1 MPKRHETTHGI
12 ARTSRRALLR
22 SGAGVLA
29 GSIAAQTLSSAASAQ
44 DAGDAV
50 LVRLQGAR
58 RILIKGGVLLTLDAQ
73 VGDFAKGDM
82 LIEDGKIR
90 EIGAEIAASGD
101 AAVVDGANRIV
112 IPGFVD
118 THNHSYQGLMR
129 SIMPNGVLEPDYNR
143 DVQAKL
149 SPAFAPPEVHAGVL
163 MTAIAMID
171 MGITTIV
178 DLSQIS
184 HTPEHSDAC
193 VHALQE
199 SGIRAVFAYSRGNPA
214 TMQYPQDIARLA
226 RSYFSSKDQ
235 LLTLALGAG
244 LDAKIFA
251 AAREAGVS
259 AVLHLVAPNTSPTFM
274 ELGRAGLL
282 RPGDE
287 YIHCL
292 NLTDDAWKLI
302 KDSGGNV
309 SQCPQIDMAMGH
321 GTPSIQE
328 ALDRGLRPSLSSD
341 HPVTIAQDFFT
352 VMRHTFTFQRSQIFA
367 RARAGERNLP
377 ALMTCRDA
385 LEFATIAGARCANLD
400 RKIGTLTPGKEA
412 DVVLLRADD
421 PTVWPVN
428 NAPGTVVN
436 MMNPGH
442 IDAVFIAGKVRK
454 WHGKLIGVD
463 MARVMHLATEARD
476 SLWHRAGYTVDF
488 MA

>member
-1 MPKRHETTHGI
+1 MSEQHEAIPRI
-12 ARTSRRALLR
+12 AGTSRRGFLK
-22 SGAGVLA
+22 SGAGLVA
-29 GSIAAQTLSSAASAQ
+29 VSAAAQTFSGAASAQ
-44 DAGDAV
+44 GAGDAE
-50 LVRLQGAR
+50 LVRLQSAR
-58 RILIKGGVLLTLDAQ
+58 RILIKGSVLITGDAQ
-73 VGDFAKGDM
+73 VGDFAKADM

-90 EIGAEIAASGD
+90 EIRPEIAASGD
-101 AAVVDGANRIV
+101 IAVVEGGNRIV

-129 SIMPNGVLEPDYNR
+129 SIMPNGVLDPDYNR
-143 DVQAKL
+143 DVQSKL

-163 MTAIAMID
+163 MTALGMID
-171 MGITTIV
+171 MGVTTIV

-193 VHALQE
+193 VRALQE

-214 TMQYPQDIARLA
+214 TTQYPQDIGRLA
-226 RSYFSSKDQ
+226 RTYFSSKDQ
-235 LLTLALGAG
+235 LLTLAMGAG
-244 LDAKIFA
+244 LNPKIFA
-251 AAREAGVS
+251 VAREADVP
-259 AVLHLVAPNTSPTFM
+259 AVLHLVAANTSPTFL

-292 NLTDDAWKLI
+292 NLTDEAWNLI

-309 SQCPQIDMAMGH
+309 SQCAQIDMAMGH
-321 GTPSIQE
+321 GTPSIQQ

-377 ALMTCRDA
+377 PLMTCRDA

-400 RKIGTLTPGKEA
+400 RKIGTLTPGKDA
-412 DVVLLRADD
+412 DLLVMRMDD
-421 PTVWPVN
+421 PNLWPVN

-454 WHGKLIGVD
+454 WHGKLVGVD
-463 MARVMHLATEARD
+463 MARAMRLVTESRD
-476 SLWHRAGYTVDF
+476 SLWRRAGHSVDF

>member
-1 MPKRHETTHGI
+1 MSEQHETIPRAAG
-12 ARTSRRALLR
+12 TSRRGFLK
-22 SGAGVLA
+22 SGARLAA
-29 GSIAAQTLSSAASAQ
+29 GSAAAQTFSGTASAQ
-44 DAGDAV
+44 GDAE
-50 LVRLQGAR
+50 LERLQGAR
-58 RILIKGGVLLTLDAQ
+58 RILIKGPTLLTLDAQ
-73 VGDFAKGDM
+73 VGDFAKADL
-82 LIEDGKIR
+82 LIDDGKIR
-90 EIGAEIAASGD
+90 EIRPEIAASGD
-101 AAVVDGANRIV
+101 IAVVDGGNRIV

-163 MTAIAMID
+163 VTALGMID
-171 MGITTIV
+171 MGVTTIV

-193 VHALQE
+193 VRALQE

-214 TMQYPQDIARLA
+214 TTQYPQDISRLA
-226 RSYFSSKDQ
+226 QTYFSSKDQ
-235 LLTLALGAG
+235 LLTLAMGAG
-244 LDAKIFA
+244 LDPKLFA
-251 AAREAGVS
+251 AAREAGVP
-259 AVLHLVAPNTSPTFM
+259 AVLHLVAANTSPTVL

-282 RPGDE
+282 RQGDE

-292 NLTDDAWKLI
+292 NLTDEAWDLI

-309 SQCPQIDMAMGH
+309 SQCAQIDMAMGH
-321 GTPSIQE
+321 GAPSIQQ

-341 HPVTIAQDFFT
+341 HPDTIAQDFFT

-377 ALMTCRDA
+377 PLMTCRDA
-385 LEFATIAGARCANLD
+385 LEFATIAGARCADLD
-400 RKIGTLTPGKEA
+400 RKIGTLTPGKDA
-412 DVVLLRADD
+412 DLLVLRMDD
-421 PTVWPVN
+421 PNLWPVN

-442 IDAVFIAGKVRK
+442 IDAVFVAGKVRK
-454 WHGKLIGVD
+454 WRGKLVGVD
-463 MARVMHLATEARD
+463 MARVMRLVTESRD
-476 SLWHRAGYTVDF
+476 SLWRRAGYAVDF

>member
-1 MPKRHETTHGI
+1 MSQRHIPGTGDS
-12 ARTSRRALLR
+12 SRRGFLK
-22 SGAGVLA
+22 SGAGLVA
-29 GSIAAQTLSSAASAQ
+29 GSAAAQILPGGANAQ
-44 DAGDAV
+44 GAGDAE
-50 LVRLQGAR
+50 LSRLQGAR
-58 RILIKGGVLLTLDAQ
+58 RILIKGAAVLSVDPR
-73 VGDFAKGDM
+73 VGDFAKADI

-90 EIGAEIAASGD
+90 EIRPEIAASGD
-101 AAVVDGANRIV
+101 LAAVDGANRIV

-149 SPAFAPPEVHAGVL
+149 SPAFAPAEVHAGVL
-163 MTAIAMID
+163 MTALGMID

-193 VHALQE
+193 VRALQE
-199 SGIRAVFAYSRGNPA
+199 SGIRAVFAYSRGNAA
-214 TMQYPQDIARLA
+214 TTHYPQDIGRLQKA
-226 RSYFSSKDQ
+226 YFSSKDQ

-244 LDAKIFA
+244 LDPKIFA
-251 AAREAGVS
+251 AAREAGVP
-259 AVLHLVAPNTSPTFM
+259 AVLHLVAAGTSPMFL

-292 NLTDDAWKLI
+292 NLTEEAWKLI

-309 SQCPQIDMAMGH
+309 SQCAQIDMAMGH
-321 GTPSIQE
+321 GTPSIQQ
-328 ALDRGLRPSLSSD
+328 ALDLGLRPSLSSD

-377 ALMTCRDA
+377 PMMTCRDA

-400 RKIGTLTPGKEA
+400 RKIGTLTPGKDA
-412 DVVLLRADD
+412 DLLVLRMDNPNL
-421 PTVWPVN
+421 WPVN

-454 WHGKLIGVD
+454 WRGKLVGVD
-463 MARVMHLATEARD
+463 MARVMRLATEARD
-476 SLWHRAGYTVDF
+476 SLWRRTGYSVDF

>member
-1 MPKRHETTHGI
+1 MAKQHGNGTTG
-12 ARTSRRALLR
+12 ASRRGFLK
-22 SGAGVLA
+22 SGAGLVA
-29 GSIAAQTLSSAASAQ
+29 GSAAAQVLPEGANAQ
-44 DAGDAV
+44 GAGDAE

-58 RILIKGGVLLTLDAQ
+58 RILIKGAVVLTVDRQ
-73 VGDFAKGDM
+73 VGDFAKADI

-90 EIGAEIAASGD
+90 EIRPEIAASGD
-101 AAVVDGANRIV
+101 IAVVDGTNRIV
-112 IPGFVD
+112 IPGFID

-129 SIMPNGVLEPDYNR
+129 SIMPDGVLEPDYNR

-163 MTAIAMID
+163 MTGLGMID

-193 VHALQE
+193 VRGLQE

-214 TMQYPQDIARLA
+214 TSQWPQDIGRLA
-226 RSYFSSKDQ
+226 RTYFSSKDQ
-235 LLTLALGAG
+235 LLTLAVGAA
-244 LDAKIFA
+244 LDPKIFM
-251 AAREAGVS
+251 AAREAGVP
-259 AVLHLVAPNTSPTFM
+259 AVLHLVAAGTSPMFID
-274 ELGRAGLL
+274 LGRAGLL

-292 NLTDDAWKLI
+292 NLTDEAWKLI

-309 SQCPQIDMAMGH
+309 SQCAQIDMAMGH
-321 GTPSIQE
+321 GTPSIQQ
-328 ALDRGLRPSLSSD
+328 ALDLGLRPSLSSD

-367 RARAGERNLP
+367 RARAGESKLP
-377 ALMTCRDA
+377 PLLTCRDA

-400 RKIGTLTPGKEA
+400 RKIGSLTPGKEA
-412 DVVLLRADD
+412 DLVVLRTDD
-421 PTVWPVN
+421 PTLWPIN

-454 WHGKLIGVD
+454 WRGKLTGVD
-463 MARVMHLATEARD
+463 MARTMRLVTEARD
-476 SLWHRAGYTVDF
+476 SLWRRTGYSVNF
-488 MA
+488 LA

>member
-1 MPKRHETTHGI
+1 MSEHHDATSGI
-12 ARTSRRALLR
+12 AGTSRRGFLT
-22 SGAGVLA
+22 SGAGLVA
-29 GSIAAQTLSSAASAQ
+29 GSAAAQVLPGSANAQ
-44 DAGDAV
+44 GAGDAE
-50 LVRLQGAR
+50 LARLQGAR
-58 RILIKGGVLLTLDAQ
+58 RILIKGTAVLTLDPQ
-73 VGDFAKGDM
+73 VGDFAKADI

-90 EIGAEIAASGD
+90 EVRAEIPASGD
-101 AAVVDGANRIV
+101 IAVVDGGNRVV
-112 IPGFVD
+112 IPGFAY
-118 THNHSYQGLMR
+118 THSHSYQGLMR
-129 SIMPNGVLEPDYNR
+129 SIIPNGVLEPDYTR

-149 SPAFAPPEVHAGVL
+149 SPAFAPTEVHAGVL
-163 MTAIAMID
+163 MTALAMID

-193 VHALQE
+193 VRALQE
-199 SGIRAVFAYSRGNPA
+199 SSIRAVFAYSRGNPA
-214 TMQYPQDIARLA
+214 TTQYPQDIGRLA
-226 RSYFSSKDQ
+226 RTYFSSKDQ
-235 LLTLALGAG
+235 LLTLAIGAG
-244 LDAKIFA
+244 LDPKIFM
-251 AAREAGVS
+251 AAREAGVP
-259 AVLHLVAPNTSPTFM
+259 AVLHLVAANTSPMFL

-309 SQCPQIDMAMGH
+309 SQWSQIDMAMGH

-328 ALDRGLRPSLSSD
+328 ALHRGLRPSLSSD

-377 ALMTCRDA
+377 PLMTCRDA

-400 RKIGTLTPGKEA
+400 RKIGTLTPRKDA
-412 DVVLLRADD
+412 DLVVLRTDD
-421 PTVWPVN
+421 PTLWPIN
-428 NAPGTVVN
+428 NVPGTVVN

-454 WHGKLIGVD
+454 WRGRVVGVSTARLI
-463 MARVMHLATEARD
+463 RLATEARD
-476 SLWHRAGYTVDF
+476 SLGRRTGFAVDL

>member
-1 MPKRHETTHGI
+1 MSERHEAIPRTAG
-12 ARTSRRALLR
+12 TSRRGFLK
-22 SGAGVLA
+22 SGAGLVA
-29 GSIAAQTLSSAASAQ
+29 GSAAAQTFSGAASAQ
-44 DAGDAV
+44 GAGDAE

-58 RILIKGGVLLTLDAQ
+58 RILIKGPVLITGDAQ
-73 VGDFAKGDM
+73 VGDFTEADL

-90 EIGAEIAASGD
+90 EVRPEIVASGD
-101 AAVVDGANRIV
+101 IAVVNGGNRIV

-129 SIMPNGVLEPDYNR
+129 SIMPNGVLDPDYNR
-143 DVQAKL
+143 DVQSKL

-163 MTAIAMID
+163 MTALGMID
-171 MGITTIV
+171 MGVTTIV

-193 VHALQE
+193 VRALQE
-199 SGIRAVFAYSRGNPA
+199 SGIRAVFAFSRGNPA
-214 TMQYPQDIARLA
+214 TTQYPQDIGRLA
-226 RSYFSSKDQ
+226 RTYFSSKDQ
-235 LLTLALGAG
+235 LLTLAMGAG
-244 LDAKIFA
+244 LDPKIFA
-251 AAREAGVS
+251 VAREADVP
-259 AVLHLVAPNTSPTFM
+259 AVLHLVAANTSPTFL

-292 NLTDDAWKLI
+292 NLTDEAWNLI

-309 SQCPQIDMAMGH
+309 SQCAQIDMAMGH
-321 GTPSIQE
+321 GTPSIQQ

-377 ALMTCRDA
+377 PLMTCRDA

-400 RKIGTLTPGKEA
+400 RKIGTLTPGKDA
-412 DVVLLRADD
+412 DLLMLRIDD
-421 PTVWPVN
+421 PNLWPVN
-428 NAPGTVVN
+428 NARGTVVN

-442 IDAVFIAGKVRK
+442 VDAVFIAGKVRK
-454 WHGKLIGVD
+454 WHGKLVGVD
-463 MARVMHLATEARD
+463 MARTMRLVTESRD
-476 SLWHRAGYTVDF
+476 SLWRRAGHSVDF